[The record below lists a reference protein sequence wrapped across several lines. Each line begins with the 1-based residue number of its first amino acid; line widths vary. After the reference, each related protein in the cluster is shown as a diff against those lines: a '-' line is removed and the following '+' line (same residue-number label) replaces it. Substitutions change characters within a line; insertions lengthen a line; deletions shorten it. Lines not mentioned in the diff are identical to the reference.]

1 MTAAAGDKR
10 LWIGIAISIALL
22 ALLFRSVDPEEL
34 LRAFQGIRG
43 VWLVPALALT
53 FLGYLVRAVRWKYL
67 LSPLKKTSFL
77 NLVSATLIGY
87 MANNLLPARL
97 GELVRAYVLGEREG
111 IDTGAVVATLVI
123 DRLADGFTVLLLL
136 VVAVF
141 TLRLPPGNEGAQ
153 QGLMVGGCVTLGV
166 YLAVVAF
173 LVLLRRNT
181 PRTLRFLKSLL
192 RPFPA
197 RVAEKVIPFLGS
209 FIEGARITAHRGER
223 LALAATSL
231 VIWMF
236 AIFSIHSVLL
246 AFGMDFPLTVSLFIL
261 VLLVFAVMVPASP
274 GFVGTFHAACVY
286 GLLAQGVP
294 RETALS
300 VAIVIHG
307 INFFPVIV
315 VGLACLWREN
325 LSLATLGRR
334 TAR

>member
-1 MTAAAGDKR
+1 MTTALGDKR
-10 LWIGIAISIALL
+10 LWLGIGVSIALL
-22 ALLFRSVDPEEL
+22 ALLFRSVDPAEL
-34 LRAFQGIRG
+34 IRAFRDING
-43 VWLVPALALT
+43 VWLVPAVVLT
-53 FLGYLVRAVRWKYL
+53 FLGYVVRAIRWKYL
-67 LSPLKKTSFL
+67 LTPLKKTSFL

-111 IDTGAVVATLVI
+111 LDTGAVVATLVI

-136 VVAVF
+136 VVTVL
-141 TLRLPPGNEGAQ
+141 TLRLPPGSEAAQ
-153 QGLMVGGCVTLGV
+153 QGLMAGGYVALGV
-166 YLAVVAF
+166 YLSVVAF

-181 PRTLRFLKSLL
+181 LRTLRFLEGLL
-192 RPFPA
+192 KPFPG
-197 RVAEKVIPFLGS
+197 RVAEKVIPFLGA
-209 FIEGARITAHRGER
+209 FIEGARVTSRRGER

-231 VIWMF
+231 VIWLF
-236 AIFSIHSVLL
+236 AVFSIHSVLL
-246 AFGMDFPLTVSLFIL
+246 AFGMDFPLSVSLFIL

-286 GLLAQGVP
+286 GLLVFGVP

-315 VGLACLWREN
+315 VGLVCLWREN
-325 LSLATLGRR
+325 LSLATLGKR

>member
-123 DRLADGFTVLLLL
+123 DRLADGFTVLLLV

-231 VIWMF
+231 IIWMF